1 MTIMNMDM
9 EVMQTY
15 LFKITLTSQWK
26 EVVRTYRLDPRAHMA
41 KITES
46 GDTALHVA
54 VSDGQEEHI
63 EELVKLVSTNELLQV
78 PNERGNTP
86 LHIAASMGNVRMS
99 ECIARHHPML
109 VGALNKENE
118 TPLFSAALYGKKS
131 AFLCLHYICSLHDN
145 QQRYKYCRR
154 KDGNTILHCAI
165 ARDYFDLAFQI
176 IDLYE
181 ELVFYVNEEG
191 QSPLHLLASKSY
203 AFASG
208 SRLGPWDK
216 IIYNYVYVGKLKRE
230 ERPDHFNDELT
241 KTLKDGSNPKYPEN
255 YQTCITFFRLV
266 WTMVQVLVTN
276 RKDDDQ
282 GESRKNSADTENPVV
297 RPTVALNRRNPG
309 SQSNIGAQQHQSIPS
324 HHRTCF
330 EFVKLFSKATLLI
343 AFGWGSKYIK
353 RIREKKQKHKWSV
366 QIMNELL
373 KRASLYAYE
382 DNGMNPQ
389 TAAPSHKNK
398 KYDETRP
405 YEVDHGDEVVTFGVG
420 SNTKQPVVNPP
431 RQDESKAKN
440 DKKKIAEEMR
450 EKITLH
456 MGKRET
462 PFLIAAR
469 NGVTEM
475 VEKILE
481 LFPVAIRDINSER
494 KNVVQVAV
502 ESRQLHVYRLLL
514 RKNISMRDNVFSKV
528 DDKGNS
534 VLHLAAML
542 GDHQPWLNHGPA
554 FQMQWEIKWYQ
565 IVKTSMPPHFFVRFN
580 NDNKTPKDIFKETHK
595 GLVKDGR
602 EWLTKASESCS
613 VMGALIATVAF
624 ATATTVPGG
633 IKEVTGRPTLENLP
647 VFDIFA
653 ISSLFALCSSV
664 TSMVIFLSI
673 LMSRYQDKDFRKELP
688 SKLLLGLT
696 LLFVSMVSMLISF
709 CAGHFF
715 MLKDKLKH
723 AAFPVYAITCM
734 PLAIFA
740 VGHFPL
746 YFNMI
751 LANFKK
757 VPFDSGVTRVAP
769 L

>member
-1 MTIMNMDM
+1 MMIMNMDM
-9 EVMQTY
+9 ELMQTY

-26 EVVRTYRLDPRAHMA
+26 EVVRTYRLDPRAHTA

-78 PNERGNTP
+78 RNERGNTP

-109 VGALNKENE
+109 VGALNEENE
-118 TPLFSAALYGKKS
+118 TPLFLAALYGKKS

-181 ELVFYVNEEG
+181 DLVFYVNEEG
-191 QSPLHLLASKSY
+191 HSPLHLLASKSY

-216 IIYNYVYVGKLKRE
+216 IIYNSVYVGKLKRE

-241 KTLKDGSNPKYPEN
+241 KTLKDGRDPKCPEN
-255 YQTCITFFRLV
+255 YQTCITFFRFV
-266 WTMVQVLVTN
+266 WSMVQVLVTN

-297 RPTVALNRRNPG
+297 VRPTVALNRRNPG
-309 SQSNIGAQQHQSIPS
+309 SKG
-324 HHRTCF
+324 
-330 EFVKLFSKATLLI
+330 
-343 AFGWGSKYIK
+343 IK

-389 TAAPSHKNK
+389 TAPSHKNE

-405 YEVDHGDEVVTFGVG
+405 YEVDHGDEVVTLGVG

-450 EKITLH
+450 EKITLR

-647 VFDIFA
+647 AFDIFA

>member
-405 YEVDHGDEVVTFGVG
+405 YEVVTFGVG